1 MASEEPTFVS
11 RGFVGRPHGPGA
23 DRLPPGQYLER
34 GFPTLTAGPTPRVEP
49 SEWSF
54 RIDGMVGNELEWSWD
69 EFARLPAEDVPCDI
83 HCVTKWSKLGTSF
96 RGVSVDA
103 LLEAAR
109 PEGAFSTAYS
119 FGGYTTNL
127 PLEELTGGRAWVVT
141 EHEGAPLPRQH
152 GGPARLLVPHLYF
165 WKSAKWVRGLRIMD
179 HDEPGFWESNGY
191 NNHGDPWKEE
201 RYWTD

>member
-1 MASEEPTFVS
+1 MADEPGFVS

-49 SEWSF
+49 SEWNF
-54 RIDGMVGNELEWSWD
+54 KIDGMVGNKLEWSWD
-69 EFARLPAEDVPCDI
+69 EFAKLPAEDVPCDI

-109 PEGAFSTAYS
+109 PEGAFSMAYS

-179 HDEPGFWESNGY
+179 HDEPGFWEANGY